1 MERREES
8 EDEEDDEEAD
18 DMGVGGQEIKGTRT
32 CSFRAY
38 ADSAHFEKAWPDS
51 KSPRPRSE
59 RYVVDSE
66 SRGESSVPFRGRSGA
81 RSSELLLEF
90 AGTAEPA
97 CWRFPEPSPHRPL
110 ANVRAPANPES
121 LLSS

>member
-8 EDEEDDEEAD
+8 EDEEDDDEAD

-51 KSPRPRSE
+51 KSPRARSE
-59 RYVVDSE
+59 RYVVDSK
-66 SRGESSVPFRGRSGA
+66 SRGESSVPFRGP
-81 RSSELLLEF
+81 ELGV
-90 AGTAEPA
+90 AGVRRNGGTS
-97 CWRFPEPSPHRPL
+97 WRFPEPSPHRPL